1 MKVRQLSESQGLS
14 YSNLVILSLYAV
26 FLGVIVGLIDA
37 IFGRV
42 LIGLSEYRDHHL
54 FYLVSALP
62 IAGLLIVYLYQ
73 RFTGKAS
80 QGMGL
85 IFKVGHNEEKQIPLR
100 LIPLV
105 TVTTWMTH
113 LFGGS
118 AGREGVAVQLGAT
131 VSHAFSRYFKIP
143 NASRLCLTMGM
154 AAGFGGL
161 FQTPIAATFFALEV
175 LTLGQLSLPVLI
187 PTLIASF
194 VASTTSHLLGLEKFS
209 HFVANSLVID
219 LETFIKLALL
229 GLAFGLAGNLFAYLL
244 SLAKKKVATI
254 LPNPYYRVLL
264 GSIVLTSLLLILWK
278 GRYTGLGTNVIAL
291 SVNGG
296 TIYSWDWILKLF
308 LTVFTLSLGFQGGE
322 VTPLFAIGASLGAV
336 LAPVLGLPVPLV
348 AGLGYLSV
356 FGSSTNTLL
365 APIFIGVEVFGPANV
380 LSYVIV
386 MAFAYLINHKTSI
399 YGQQKMLEMQ

>member
-1 MKVRQLSESQGLS
+1 MKVRQLSDSQGLS
-14 YSNLVILSLYAV
+14 YLHLVMLSLYAIL
-26 FLGVIVGLIDA
+26 LGVLVGLIDA

-42 LIGLSEYRDHHL
+42 LIGLSEFRDHHL
-54 FYLVSALP
+54 FYLVPALP
-62 IAGLLIVYLYQ
+62 LAGLLIVYLYQ
-73 RFTGKAS
+73 KFSGKAA

-85 IFKVGHNEEKQIPLR
+85 IFKVGHNEEDQVPLR

-105 TVTTWMTH
+105 TVTTWLTH

-131 VSHAFSRYFKIP
+131 VSHAFSRYFKLP
-143 NASRLCLTMGM
+143 NASRIFLTMGM

-175 LTLGQLSLPVLI
+175 LTLGQLSLPILV

-209 HFVANSLVID
+209 HFVSESLTID
-219 LETFIKLALL
+219 LETFVKLALL

-244 SLAKKKVATI
+244 SLAKKKVA
-254 LPNPYYRVLL
+254 
-264 GSIVLTSLLLILWK
+264 SL
-278 GRYTGLGTNVIAL
+278 GRYTGLGTNLIAL
-291 SVNGG
+291 SVGGG
-296 TIYSWDWILKLF
+296 TIYPLDWLLKLL

-336 LAPVLGLPVPLV
+336 LAPVLGLPIPLV

-365 APIFIGVEVFGPANV
+365 APIFIGVEVFGPANAV
-380 LSYVIV
+380 PYAIV